1 MSMMN
6 KIKQFSL
13 TYVPGMKA
21 VRDIRRAILDYR
33 EMKPRVDELS
43 ERLEQWKNILNSG
56 GINNTHLY
64 SDIIYKRFD
73 LQSPL
78 LKLSKS
84 QLDQDLFVSYLLK
97 EKTEGFFVE
106 FGATNGVDLSNSYL
120 LEKQLNWQGILAEPG
135 RSWHEKLHENRSCK
149 IDMRCV
155 YSLSGQKISFSDS
168 VEPEL
173 STISA
178 YVNSDAH
185 AVVRK
190 NSIQYEVETISLN
203 DLLEF
208 HCAPK
213 EIDYLS
219 IDTEGS
225 ELEILNAFD
234 FSRYDTSIITVEHNY
249 TENRKKIHS
258 LLSRNG
264 YERVFEQ
271 YSQFDDWYVKKDKI
285 GRDISL

>member
-13 TYVPGMKA
+13 AYVPGTKA
-21 VRDIRRAILDYR
+21 VRDVRRAIIDYR
-33 EMKPRVDELS
+33 EMKPRFDELS
-43 ERLEQWKNILNSG
+43 ERLEQWKNILNSA

-64 SDIIYKRFD
+64 CDVIYKRFD

-78 LKLSKS
+78 LKSSKS
-84 QLDQDLFVSYLLK
+84 QLDQDLFVSYLLNGK
-97 EKTEGFFVE
+97 AKGFFVE

-120 LEKQLNWQGILAEPG
+120 LEKELNWQGILAEPG
-135 RSWHEKLHENRSCK
+135 RSWHENRSCK
-149 IDMRCV
+149 IDTRCV
-155 YSLSGQKISFSDS
+155 YSRSGQKVSFSDS

-173 STISA
+173 STISD

-190 NSIQYEVETISLN
+190 KSKQYEVETITLN
-203 DLLEF
+203 DLLKF
-208 HCAPK
+208 HSAPK

-225 ELEILNAFD
+225 ELEILSAFD
-234 FSRYDTSIITVEHNY
+234 FSRYEISIITVEHNY
-249 TENRKKIHS
+249 TGNRKKIHH

-271 YSQFDDWYVKKDKI
+271 YSQFDDWYLKKNKI
-285 GRDISL
+285 GKDIFL

>member
-1 MSMMN
+1 M
-6 KIKQFSL
+6 
-13 TYVPGMKA
+13 
-21 VRDIRRAILDYR
+21 
-33 EMKPRVDELS
+33 
-43 ERLEQWKNILNSG
+43 
-56 GINNTHLY
+56 
-64 SDIIYKRFD
+64 
-73 LQSPL
+73 
-78 LKLSKS
+78 
-84 QLDQDLFVSYLLK
+84 
-97 EKTEGFFVE
+97 
-106 FGATNGVDLSNSYL
+106 
-120 LEKQLNWQGILAEPG
+120 
-135 RSWHEKLHENRSCK
+135 
-149 IDMRCV
+149 
-155 YSLSGQKISFSDS
+155 
-168 VEPEL
+168 
-173 STISA
+173 
-178 YVNSDAH
+178 
-185 AVVRK
+185 
-190 NSIQYEVETISLN
+190 
-203 DLLEF
+203 EF